1 MLDTKSLCLLG
12 VKILSAVAIG
22 TAVVLGI
29 DKLSGNKNNNQQQ
42 TPPPPCNND
51 GMNGGGLFAPQGQ
64 QQPQGQQDNFG
75 NSGNSTC
82 DSILEGLRT
91 TQNICKGVISVGVAI
106 GGVVQCIGQLSNC
119 INGRQQP
126 QFNNNMNSGNVIF
139 GGYYNRGYINQP
151 DQQPQFQGYRRQDGE
166 ELTLVRRSNYVLSC
180 VPKSQAANFQQ
191 F

>member
-1 MLDTKSLCLLG
+1 MLDTKSLCLWG
-12 VKILSAVAIG
+12 VKILSAVAVG
-22 TAVVLGI
+22 AAVVLGI
-29 DKLSGNKNNNQQQ
+29 DKLSKNNNQQQ
-42 TPPPPCNND
+42 TPPPPCDN
-51 GMNGGGLFAPQGQ
+51 GMNGGLFVPQGQ
-64 QQPQGQQDNFG
+64 PQQGQQGNFG

-91 TQNICKGVISVGVAI
+91 TQNVCKGVISVGAAI

-126 QFNNNMNSGNVIF
+126 QFNNNMNGGNAIF

-151 DQQPQFQGYRRQDGE
+151 DQQPQFQGFRRQDGE

>member
-12 VKILSAVAIG
+12 VKILSAVAVG
-22 TAVVLGI
+22 AAVVLGI
-29 DKLSGNKNNNQQQ
+29 DKLSGNKSNNQQ
-42 TPPPPCNND
+42 TPPPPCDNR
-51 GMNGGGLFAPQGQ
+51 MSGGLFVPQGQ
-64 QQPQGQQDNFG
+64 PQQGQQGNFG

-82 DSILEGLRT
+82 DNILEGLRT
-91 TQNICKGVISVGVAI
+91 TQNVCKGVISVGAAI
-106 GGVVQCIGQLSNC
+106 GGVVQCIGQLSNY
-119 INGRQQP
+119 INGRQQQP
-126 QFNNNMNSGNVIF
+126 QINNNNMNGGNVIF

-151 DQQPQFQGYRRQDGE
+151 DQQPQFQGFRRQDGE